1 MASKFTPHDYQRHC
15 IMACIEKPNIALWLG
30 CGLGKTI
37 ITLTALQQLKYNYF
51 TARKILI
58 IAPKK
63 VSEATWQREAEKW
76 EHLNLRISTV
86 LGTVNQRINALAA
99 PADIYVINRDNI
111 VWLVDYYK
119 NAWDFDTVVLDES
132 SSFKN
137 GKAKRTQALI
147 NVRGRIKRM
156 IQLTGTPA
164 PKDALDTWA
173 QVYLLDQ
180 GERLGKS
187 IEECQYRYFMAGS
200 KAMTS
205 TRGGFK
211 QLKTTSWVFQS
222 KTMEAKFYSS
232 LNDLCI
238 SLKAEDYISMPALT
252 VQDMPIKLDKKAQK
266 AYDTFARDQV
276 LEFIATNEVIDA
288 GSAASLRIK
297 LLQVGNGAC
306 YDEDKN
312 VVEVHNNKIEALMEL
327 LEKIGEENAL
337 IFYAFKH
344 DRDRILEAL
353 AKNRNTKGKTATV
366 FQGAETE
373 EHWNSGQINYLL
385 AHPASCA
392 YGLNIQ
398 DGGRHII
405 WFGLTDSLELYQ
417 QANARLYRQ
426 GQKLPVIIHRIL
438 IEGGVDEDV
447 AIALEGKAD
456 VQDELL
462 VRTAARIEKYRKEE
476 KL

>member
-1 MASKFTPHDYQRHC
+1 MKEFIPHAYQRHC
-15 IMACIEKPNIALWLG
+15 IERCIKQKDIALWLG

-37 ITLTALQQLKYNYF
+37 ITLTALQELKFNYF
-51 TARKILI
+51 ESRKILI

-63 VSEATWQREAEKW
+63 VSEATWQREAAKW

-99 PADIYVINRDNI
+99 PADIYVINRDNV

-137 GKAKRTQALI
+137 GKAKRTQALVTVRSRI
-147 NVRGRIKRM
+147 NRM

-164 PKDALDTWA
+164 PKNALDTWA
-173 QVYLLDQ
+173 QVYLLDR
-180 GERLGKS
+180 GARLGKTL
-187 IEECQYRYFMAGS
+187 EACQHTYFMPGS
-200 KAMTS
+200 MAQTT
-205 TRGGFK
+205 TRNGFK
-211 QLKTTSWVFQS
+211 QLKATSWVFQS
-222 KTMEAKFYSS
+222 KQMEDSFYSN

-238 SLKAEDYISMPALT
+238 SLKAEDYIDMPEIT
-252 VQDMPIKLDKKAQK
+252 YQDMPIKLDSKAQK
-266 AYDTFARDQV
+266 LYTDFERDQV
-276 LEFIATNEVIDA
+276 LKFVATNDVLDA

-312 VVEVHNNKIEALMEL
+312 VVDVHDNKIEALIEL
-327 LEKIGEENAL
+327 IEKIGDENVL
-337 IFYAFKH
+337 IFYSFQH
-344 DRDRILEAL
+344 DRDRIVEAL

-373 EHWNSGQINYLL
+373 EHWNSGKINYLL

-398 DGGRHII
+398 DGGRHIV
-405 WFGLTDSLELYQ
+405 WFGLNDSLELYQ

-426 GQKLPVIIHRIL
+426 GQTMPVIIHRML
-438 IEGGVDEDV
+438 VEGSVDEDI
-447 AIALEGKAD
+447 AAALEGKAE
-456 VQDELL
+456 VQEVLL
-462 VRTAARIEKYRKEE
+462 QRTAARIAKYT
-476 KL
+476 